1 MNGTLR
7 LLKITG
13 IPVRV
18 HWSFGILFLAIILWG
33 WKSGLS
39 IPQICLACFLII
51 VLFVCVVLHELG
63 HAKMADYYHI
73 RTHDIIILPIGG
85 IARLD
90 RLPDRPINE
99 FFVALAGPAVNLT
112 IAIVVMLVL
121 MAFFGAPPVYLLQ
134 SITDIRPI
142 NSVYGFLMNLWQANV
157 LLAAFNMIP
166 AFPLDGG
173 RVFRSLLSMR
183 LGRLRATRIASF
195 TGQLFAV
202 AIFMHGLWLGD
213 VVEIVIA
220 VFVYFTAASEVRSVN
235 TDFLLSQ
242 YRVADIMRPEF
253 TRIRVSDNL
262 GEAFDSLKRGMES
275 SFLVFF
281 DTSELAGILDE
292 EAITKAWEDGRL
304 GDTADKHLNT
314 AFITVQPDDPILKI
328 YGLMQQNNYS
338 ILPVEVNGEITGV
351 VDDKA
356 MEALIRLV
364 KVSKGGSL
372 KSNSLRV

>member
-7 LLKITG
+7 LMKITG

-18 HWSFGILFLAIILWG
+18 HWSFGLLFLAIMLWG

-39 IPQICLACFLII
+39 VPQIGLACFLVI
-51 VLFVCVVLHELG
+51 VLFICVVLHELG

-90 RLPDRPINE
+90 RLPDKPINE
-99 FFVALAGPAVNLT
+99 FFVALAGPAVNLS
-112 IAIVVMLVL
+112 IAILVMLIL
-121 MAFFGAPPVYLLQ
+121 AIFFGAPPLYLLQ
-134 SITDIRPI
+134 SLMDIRPI

-173 RVFRSLLSMR
+173 RVFRALLSMR

-195 TGQLFAV
+195 TGQVFAV
-202 AIFMHGLWLGD
+202 AIFLHGLWLGD
-213 VVEIVIA
+213 IVEIVIA

-242 YRVADIMRPEF
+242 YKVVDIVRPEF
-253 TRIRVSDNL
+253 TRMKVSDSL
-262 GEAFDSLKRGMES
+262 EEAFNSLKRGMES
-275 SFLVFF
+275 SFLVFY
-281 DTSELAGILDE
+281 DSEELAGVLDE
-292 EAITKAWEDGRL
+292 ESITKAWEDGRL
-304 GDTADKHLNT
+304 SDTVDKHLNT
-314 AFITVQPDDPILKI
+314 DYVTIHPEDPVLRI

-338 ILPVEVNGEITGV
+338 LLPVEVNGEITGV

-364 KVSKGGSL
+364 RGAKSKSPKV
-372 KSNSLRV
+372 